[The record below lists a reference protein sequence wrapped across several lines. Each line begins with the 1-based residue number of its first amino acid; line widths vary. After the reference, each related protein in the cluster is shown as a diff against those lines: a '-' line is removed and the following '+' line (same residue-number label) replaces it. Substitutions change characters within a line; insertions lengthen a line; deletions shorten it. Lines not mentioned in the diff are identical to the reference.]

1 MEHDTD
7 PDHWV
12 VEPDA
17 AATGWDRARVAALFD
32 NLNGLLLPG
41 GDPWPQVSSPVL
53 RQLLALAGAA
63 NDRGDYFPVWGTCA
77 GFETLA
83 VLGAGGCQAAVADGN
98 IPPAACDG
106 PIARGFDAK
115 NLSLPLEWGA
125 AVGDA
130 GGEGGGWWGGASLQG
145 RRPT

>member
-1 MEHDTD
+1 MRLGWDTVPASYVDWVQSAGAVVVPLASGVRWNTTD

-53 RQLLALAGAA
+53 RQLLDLAGAA
-63 NDRGDYFPVWGTCA
+63 NYRGNYFPVWGTCA
-77 GFETLA
+77 GFETLVA
-83 VLGAGGCQAAVADGN
+83 LGAGECQATVADGN
-98 IPPAACDG
+98 TPPHFTNQN
-106 PIARGFDAK
+106 R
-115 NLSLPLEWGA
+115 
-125 AVGDA
+125 
-130 GGEGGGWWGGASLQG
+130 
-145 RRPT
+145 